1 MRLQSGS
8 NFEEDS
14 KFEIL
19 ANTVSI
25 VEQLKGRRITYSLE
39 DSDKTS
45 MRKSSGRY
53 VISLGISHDS
63 VWPKTKLERELA
75 KIVFDSPYERFTEH
89 VKKMSTNATTEQRH
103 SFIKFIFKVF
113 DILETR
119 RVESCYGSIYRGANE
134 RFIDARPVDAKRKF
148 GDITIPKDP

>member
-1 MRLQSGS
+1 VRFQSGS

-25 VEQLKGRRITYSLE
+25 VEQLKGEKITYSLE

-75 KIVFDSPYERFTEH
+75 K
-89 VKKMSTNATTEQRH
+89 
-103 SFIKFIFKVF
+103 
-113 DILETR
+113 
-119 RVESCYGSIYRGANE
+119 
-134 RFIDARPVDAKRKF
+134 
-148 GDITIPKDP
+148 